1 MPGFTSYSVDN
12 DKQFR
17 EALDKA
23 GKSVDD
29 LRIPFTLI
37 AADFY
42 RSQTAIWKLKG
53 PGQYPD
59 LSPSYKP
66 QKLRATGFIYPI
78 LKKNGFLETAASIQ
92 NGPGNITK
100 IEAKS
105 LEMGVD
111 EKSVPYAIFHQLGT
125 KKMPMRKFLF
135 IGPEAI
141 SFASSEQV
149 GRLERW
155 LGILNEFMAQKLKD
169 SGAGTVVSGGESK
182 P

>member
-12 DKQFR
+12 DKTFQA
-17 EALDKA
+17 ALDKA
-23 GKSVDD
+23 SKITDD

-42 RSQTAIWKLKG
+42 RSQAAIWKLKG

-59 LSPSYKP
+59 LSPNYKP
-66 QKLRATGFIYPI
+66 QKLKAKGFLYPI
-78 LKKNGFLETAASIQ
+78 LKRNGFLEAAASIQ
-92 NGPGNITK
+92 NGPGNITR
-100 IEAKS
+100 IEPLT

-111 EKSVPYAIFHQLGT
+111 ERAIPYAMFHQLGT

-141 SFASSEQV
+141 QFASSEQV

-155 LGILNEFMAQKLKD
+155 MGILNEFIAQKLKQ
-169 SGAGTVVSGGESK
+169 SGAGDTK

>member
-12 DKQFR
+12 DKTFR
-17 EALDKA
+17 NAVDRALKIT
-23 GKSVDD
+23 DD

-59 LSPSYKP
+59 LSPNYKP
-66 QKLRATGFIYPI
+66 RKLKKTGFIYPI
-78 LKKNGFLETAASIQ
+78 LKLNGFLETAASIQ
-92 NGPGNITK
+92 GGPGNITK
-100 IEAKS
+100 IGAKD

-111 EKSVPYAIFHQLGT
+111 EKAIPYAIFHQLGT

-141 SFASSEQV
+141 QFASSEQI

-155 LGILNEFMAQKLKD
+155 MGILNEFMAQKLKQ
-169 SGAGTVVSGGESK
+169 SGMGEVKS
-182 P
+182 

>member
-1 MPGFTSYSVDN
+1 MPSFVSYSADN

-17 EALDKA
+17 NALNKA
-23 GKSVDD
+23 SKTTDD

-42 RSQTAIWKLKG
+42 RSQTAIFKLKS

-59 LSPSYKP
+59 LSPRYKP
-66 QKLRATGFIYPI
+66 AKIKAVGFAYPI
-78 LKKNGFLETAASIQ
+78 LKRNGFLEIAASVQ
-92 NGPGNITK
+92 FGSGNITK
-100 IEAKS
+100 INTKE
-105 LEMGVD
+105 LDMGV
-111 EKSVPYAIFHQLGT
+111 EESAVPYAKYHQTGT

-141 SFASSEQV
+141 RFANSEQQ

-155 LGILNEFMAQKLKD
+155 LGILNGYMLQKLEQ
-169 SGAGTVVSGGESK
+169 SGMGTVK
-182 P
+182 

>member
-12 DKQFR
+12 DKSFR
-17 EALDKA
+17 NALDRA
-23 GKSVDD
+23 AQVTNY
-29 LRIPFTLI
+29 LRIPFTII

-42 RSQTAIWKLKG
+42 RSQAAIWKLKG

-59 LSPSYKP
+59 LSPNYKP
-66 QKLRATGFIYPI
+66 RKLNKTGFIYPI
-78 LKKNGFLETAASIQ
+78 LKRNGFLEAAASIQ
-92 NGPGNITK
+92 GGPGNITR
-100 IEAKS
+100 IQPLT

-111 EKSVPYAIFHQLGT
+111 EKSVPYAIFHQMGT

-141 SFASSEQV
+141 QFASSEQV

-155 LGILNEFMAQKLKD
+155 MGTLNEFIAQKLKQ
-169 SGAGTVVSGGESK
+169 SGVGETK
-182 P
+182 L